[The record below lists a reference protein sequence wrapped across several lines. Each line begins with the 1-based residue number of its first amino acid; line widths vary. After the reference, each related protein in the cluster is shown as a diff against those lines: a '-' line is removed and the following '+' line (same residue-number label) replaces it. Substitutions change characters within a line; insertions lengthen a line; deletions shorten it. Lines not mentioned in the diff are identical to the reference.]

1 MPEITADDIAKIVK
15 DALYITVGAGVLG
28 FQKAQVGRREL
39 TDAVNKQINEAK
51 ERFDGVNG
59 SNDLL
64 EQARAQ
70 VQKLVEG
77 AEDQVKVVE
86 DRLTAVEE
94 RYEALLDQIETK
106 LPEQARDLFKQSRD
120 AAKDARTQVR
130 TLVNRTAA

>member
-1 MPEITADDIAKIVK
+1 MPEITADDITKVLR
-15 DALYITVGAGVLG
+15 DALYITVGAGVIVV
-28 FQKAQVGRREL
+28 QKAQVGRREL
-39 TDAVNKQINEAK
+39 TDAVSKQVTEAK
-51 ERFDGVNG
+51 GRFDGLAG
-59 SNDLL
+59 SNDLF
-64 EQARAQ
+64 EQAKVQ
-70 VQKLVEG
+70 VQKLVES

-130 TLVNRTAA
+130 TRISRAA

>member
-1 MPEITADDIAKIVK
+1 MPEITADDITKVLR
-15 DALYITVGAGVLG
+15 DALYITVGAGVIG

-39 TDAVNKQINEAK
+39 TDAVTKQVAEAK
-51 ERFDGVNG
+51 GRFDGLSG

-64 EQARAQ
+64 EQAKVQ
-70 VQKLVEG
+70 VQKLVVS

-86 DRLTAVEE
+86 DRLSVVEE

>member
-1 MPEITADDIAKIVK
+1 MPEITADDITKVLK
-15 DALYITVGAGVLG
+15 DVLYVTVGAGVIG

-39 TDAVNKQINEAK
+39 TKAVTTQLTEAK
-51 ERFDGVNG
+51 ERLDGAA

-64 EQARAQ
+64 EQAKGQ
-70 VQKLVEG
+70 LQKLVE
-77 AEDQVKVVE
+77 ATEDQVKVVE

-94 RYEALLDQIETK
+94 RYEALLDQIETR

-130 TLVNRTAA
+130 SLVNRTAA

>member
-1 MPEITADDIAKIVK
+1 MPEITADDITKVLK
-15 DALYITVGAGVLG
+15 DALYITVGAGVIG

-39 TDAVNKQINEAK
+39 TEAVTKQINEAK
-51 ERFDGVNG
+51 ERLDG
-59 SNDLL
+59 SP
-64 EQARAQ
+64 ARTTCSS
-70 VQKLVEG
+70 
-77 AEDQVKVVE
+77 
-86 DRLTAVEE
+86 RPRSRSRSSSSRPRTRSRSSRTACRVVEE